1 MAREAAPAGAG
12 LHGVFDGRTQGGRLM
27 TMRRTV
33 ARGAAIAIALI
44 GLLAGATA
52 SAQVTTGT
60 ITGTVRD
67 PQGAAVPGATVTITN
82 TGQGTSSTLTSA
94 ADGSFMAPFLIPGS
108 YDVTVELGGFRKFT
122 HKGVV
127 LQVNQRAR
135 VDAALEVGGMTETT
149 EVIGLAPLTRT
160 DTAEMGEVIEERAV
174 RELPLNG
181 RNFATLV
188 YLTPG
193 VTAGQV
199 GENLSG
205 ASTFNPR
212 GASNFNALGSQANT
226 NAWLVDGIDNN
237 EFTFNTVI
245 VQPTVESVRE
255 FKVLTGTFSAEFGR
269 GAGVVSVSTKSGNNE
284 WHGTVFEYLRNE
296 KFDAKN
302 FFALPTAPKAPL
314 DRHQFGASLSGPI
327 VKNKTFFFVDYAGQ
341 SEQRGQVFV
350 NTVPTEAMRRG
361 DFSDYR
367 APNGSPITIYDPLTT
382 RPNPNGTGVIRD
394 PFPGNIIPANRL
406 DTVGMN
412 VGSIYPMPNGPGS
425 FDNYTSTINRD
436 VSGHSFTGRI
446 DHRAGDR
453 DSFFARFSYEKY
465 NLDAPQG
472 QAACCLETPASAAAQ
487 FDLGPFVAGIQ
498 NTRLTTMGGVIN
510 WTHLFGP
517 TVVNELRIGFA
528 KTNPETRQSDY
539 GHESA
544 TSLGIQGI
552 NVSEYTTGLPNL
564 NIQDVTGIS
573 GGPAFLPVNPKQIH
587 YQIEDTLSWV
597 TGRHSLK
604 TGYRFILRKPT
615 PFTHTNTRSSIAI
628 NRNLTNNPQTN
639 SQGSGFATLLLGYT
653 TGGSRGFLLDFYEFT
668 NSEHSL
674 FVQDDWKLSDR
685 ITVNAGLRW
694 EVYVPDT
701 EAENRLPN
709 YDVEGKRLV
718 YAGENA
724 TERANKETRMGNLA
738 PRIGVAWDV
747 TGDAKN
753 VLRAGYGR
761 SYFPIPHAAGNLLD
775 QNVPD
780 SISQNYSV
788 ETNPLDFSPSRVPRL
803 SQPFPA
809 IVPVKP
815 MTTAELN
822 AANPLV
828 FGHAF
833 SNETPNMDTWQ
844 VSYERQITNT
854 MMAEVAYVG
863 SKGRNLIWVGNINE
877 VQPGPGTQAS
887 RRLIQELS
895 NVSTI
900 NYFVPTNKSSYNSLQ
915 VKVNQR
921 FSRGLQYL
929 LSYTF
934 GKSLDH
940 AGAPASGGGAV
951 GGPQSVTLF
960 DESRGPSGFDTKH
973 RFVASWVWS
982 LPFGEG
988 RALANGGILKPILEN
1003 WQFAGIV
1010 TLSTGRPFTVFLN
1023 TGVNNGAPSWPDRI
1037 GDGRLDSPTVDQW
1050 FDPTA
1055 FVAPTPNTYGT
1066 SGRGVLYA
1074 PGTQTIDV
1082 SLSRT
1087 FPIKMF
1093 RLQFRADAFNLFNT
1107 PQFGFPNANIGS
1119 PTVGRITSTI
1129 ADNRS
1134 MQFALK
1140 LDW

>member
-1 MAREAAPAGAG
+1 
-12 LHGVFDGRTQGGRLM
+12 
-27 TMRRTV
+27 MRRNI
-33 ARGAAIAIALI
+33 ARGVAIALSLA
-44 GLLAGATA
+44 GLLGGTI
-52 SAQVTTGT
+52 SEAQVTTGT
-60 ITGTVRD
+60 IVGSVKD
-67 PQGAAVPGATVTITN
+67 PQGGAVPGATVTITELN
-82 TGQGTSSTLTSA
+82 KGTSSVHTTA
-94 ADGSFMAPFLIPGS
+94 TDGSFQAPFLIPGS
-108 YDVTVELGGFRKFT
+108 YEVTVELAGFRKYVRR
-122 HKGVV
+122 GVV

-135 VDAALEVGGMTETT
+135 VDVTLEVGGLTEAT

-160 DTAEMGEVIEERAV
+160 DSAELGEVIEERAV

-188 YLTPG
+188 YLVPG

-237 EFTFNTVI
+237 EYTFNTVI

-269 GAGVVSVSTKSGNNE
+269 GAGVVSVSTKSGQNE
-284 WHGTVFEYLRNE
+284 WHGTAFEYLRNE

-314 DRHQFGASLSGPI
+314 DRHQYGASLSGPI
-327 VKNKTFFFVDYAGQ
+327 IKNKTFFFVDYAGQ
-341 SEQRGQVFV
+341 KEDRGQVFV
-350 NTVPTEAMRRG
+350 NTVPTEATRRG

-367 APNGSPITIYDPLTT
+367 DRNGNLILVYDPLTT
-382 RPNPNGTGVIRD
+382 APNPNGGGVVRQ

-412 VGSIYPMPNGPGS
+412 VASIYPLPNGPGN
-425 FDNYTSTINRD
+425 FDNYTSTVNRTVRD
-436 VSGHSFTGRI
+436 NAFTARI
-446 DHRAGDR
+446 DHRASDR
-453 DSFFARFSYEKY
+453 DSFFVRFAYEKFS
-465 NLDAPQG
+465 LDAPQG
-472 QAACCLETPASAAAQ
+472 QAACCLPTPDSAAAQ

-498 NTRLTTMGGVIN
+498 NTRLTTHGGAVN

-517 TVVNELRIGFA
+517 SVVNELRLGYA

-539 GHESA
+539 GHDSA
-544 TSLGIQGI
+544 TSLGINGI
-552 NVSEYTTGLPNL
+552 NVSDYTSGLPNL
-564 NIQDVTGIS
+564 NIQDITGIS

-587 YQIEDTLSWV
+587 YQFEDTVSWV

-615 PFTHTNTRSSIAI
+615 PFTHTNTRSSISV

-639 SQGSGFATLLLGYT
+639 SQGTGIATLLLGYT

-668 NSEHSL
+668 NQEHSA
-674 FVQDDWKLSDR
+674 FIQDDWKLSER
-685 ITVNAGLRW
+685 LTVNAGLRY

-701 EAENRLPN
+701 EKEDRLPN
-709 YDVEGKRLV
+709 YDPAAMQLV

-724 TERANKETRMGNLA
+724 DRHANKETRWDNFA
-738 PRIGVAWDV
+738 PRLGIAWDV

-753 VLRAGYGR
+753 VVRAGYGR
-761 SYFPIPHAAGNLLD
+761 SFFPVPYAAGNLLD

-788 ETNPLDFSPSRVPRL
+788 ETNPLVYTPDRVPPL
-803 SQPFPA
+803 SNPFPA

-815 MTTAELN
+815 QGTAELN
-822 AANPLV
+822 AANPIV
-828 FGHAF
+828 FGHTF
-833 SNETPNMDTWQ
+833 SNETPHMDSWQ
-844 VSYERQITNT
+844 LSYERQLTNT
-854 MMAEVAYVG
+854 LMAEVAYAG
-863 SKGRNLIWVGNINE
+863 SKGSNLIWVGNINE
-877 VQPGPGTQAS
+877 VQPGPGSQAS
-887 RRLIQELS
+887 RRLIQPLS
-895 NVSTI
+895 NVSQI
-900 NYFVPTNKSSYNSLQ
+900 LQFDPSNSSSYNSLQ
-915 VKVNQR
+915 LKLNQR
-921 FSRGLQYL
+921 FSHGLQYL
-929 LSYTF
+929 ASYTF
-934 GKSLDH
+934 GKSLDYS
-940 AGAPASGGGAV
+940 GSPASGGGAV

-960 DESRGPSGFDTKH
+960 DESRGPSGFDVKH
-973 RFVASWVWS
+973 RFVLSWVWA
-982 LPFGEG
+982 LPFGKDH
-988 RALANGGILKPILEN
+988 AIADGGILKPILEN
-1003 WQFAGIV
+1003 WQFSGIV

-1037 GDGRLDSPTVDQW
+1037 GDGRLDEPSVDLW

-1055 FVAPTPNTYGT
+1055 FKAPEPNHYGT

-1082 SLSRT
+1082 SLARI
-1087 FPIKMF
+1087 FPISRF

-1119 PTVGRITSTI
+1119 PTVGRITTTI

>member
-1 MAREAAPAGAG
+1 
-12 LHGVFDGRTQGGRLM
+12 M
-27 TMRRTV
+27 TMQRNV
-33 ARGAAIAIALI
+33 ARGAAVALALA
-44 GLLAGATA
+44 GLLAGAPGE
-52 SAQVTTGT
+52 AQVATGT
-60 ITGTVRD
+60 IAGSVKD
-67 PQGAAVPGATVTITN
+67 EQGAAVPGANVTITEVN
-82 TGQGTSSTLTSA
+82 KGTVGTYTTD
-94 ADGSFMAPFLIPGS
+94 ADGSFQAPFLIPGT
-108 YDVTVELGGFRKFT
+108 YDVAVELTGFRKYT
-122 HKGVV
+122 HRGVV

-135 VDAALEVGGMTETT
+135 VDATLAVGGLTEAT
-149 EVIGLAPLTRT
+149 EVVGLAPLTRT
-160 DTAEMGEVIEERAV
+160 DSAELGEVIEERAV

-181 RNFATLV
+181 RNFAQLV
-188 YLTPG
+188 YLVPGITPG
-193 VTAGQV
+193 QA

-237 EFTFNTVI
+237 EYTFNTVI

-269 GAGVVSVSTKSGNNE
+269 GAGVVSVSTKSGQNA
-284 WHGTVFEYLRNE
+284 WHGTAFEYLRNE

-314 DRHQFGASLSGPI
+314 DRHQFGAALSGPI
-327 VKNKTFFFVDYAGQ
+327 IKNKTFFFVDYAGQ
-341 SEQRGQVFV
+341 KEERGQVFV
-350 NTVPTEAMRRG
+350 NTVPTAATRRG

-367 APNGSPITIYDPLTT
+367 DRNGNLIVIYDPLTT
-382 RPNPNGTGVIRD
+382 RPNPNGSGVIRD
-394 PFPGNIIPANRL
+394 PFPGNVIPANRL
-406 DTVGMN
+406 DPVGRN
-412 VGSIYPMPNGPGS
+412 VASIYPLPNGPGN
-425 FDNYTSTINRD
+425 FDNYTSTVNRSVRD
-436 VSGHSFTGRI
+436 HSFTGRI
-446 DHRAGDR
+446 DHRAGSR
-453 DSFFARFSYEKY
+453 DNFFARFSYEKY
-465 NLDAPQG
+465 KLDAPQG
-472 QAACCLETPASAAAQ
+472 QAACCLPTPDDAAAA

-498 NTRLTTMGGVIN
+498 NTRLTTMGGAFS

-517 TVVNELRIGFA
+517 NVVNELRLGFA

-539 GHESA
+539 GHQSS

-552 NVSEYTTGLPNL
+552 NVSDYTTGLPNL

-587 YQIEDTLSWV
+587 YQVEDTLSWV
-597 TGRHSLK
+597 KGKHSFK
-604 TGYRFILRKPT
+604 TGYRFLLRKPT
-615 PFTHTNTRSSIAI
+615 PFTHTNTRSSISV

-639 SQGSGFATLLLGYT
+639 SQGSGISTLLLGYT
-653 TGGSRGFLLDFYEFT
+653 TGGSRGFLLDFYEMT
-668 NSEHSL
+668 NSEHSA
-674 FVQDDWKLSDR
+674 FIQDDWKASERLT
-685 ITVNAGLRW
+685 INAGLRY

-701 EAENRLPN
+701 EAQDRLPN
-709 YDVEGKRLV
+709 YDPVALELV

-724 TERANKETRMGNLA
+724 DRHANKQTRWGNFA
-738 PRIGVAWDV
+738 PRIGAAFDV

-761 SYFPIPHAAGNLLD
+761 SFFPVPYAAGNLLD

-803 SQPFPA
+803 SNPFPP

-815 MTTAELN
+815 QGTAALN

-833 SNETPNMDTWQ
+833 SNETPHMDTWQ
-844 VSYERQITNT
+844 VSYERQLTNT
-854 MMAEVAYVG
+854 LMTEVAYAG
-863 SKGRNLIWVGNINE
+863 SKGSNLIWVGNINE

-887 RRLIQELS
+887 RRLIQPLS
-895 NVSTI
+895 NVVTI
-900 NYFVPTNKSSYNSLQ
+900 NYFDTNNRSIYHGLQ

-929 LSYTF
+929 ASYTF
-934 GKSLDH
+934 GKSLDY
-940 AGAPASGGGAV
+940 AGSPASGGGAV

-960 DESRGPSGFDTKH
+960 EQSRGPSGFDVKH
-973 RFVASWVWS
+973 RFVLSWVWA
-982 LPFGEG
+982 LPFGADHG
-988 RALANGGILKPILEN
+988 LARSGLLKPILQD
-1003 WQFAGIV
+1003 WQFGGIV

-1037 GDGRLDSPTVDQW
+1037 GDGRLDKPTVDLW

-1055 FVAPTPNTYGT
+1055 FAAPAPNNYGT

-1074 PGTQTIDV
+1074 PGTQTVDV
-1082 SLSRT
+1082 TLSRT
-1087 FPIKMF
+1087 FPINRF
-1093 RLQFRADAFNLFNT
+1093 RVQFRADAFNLFNT
-1107 PQFGFPNANIGS
+1107 PQFGFPNQNIGS
-1119 PTVGRITSTI
+1119 PTVGRITTTLG
-1129 ADNRS
+1129 DNRS

-1140 LDW
+1140 LDF

>member
-1 MAREAAPAGAG
+1 MKEAKRRRRAAVGFLALLGAWILAP
-12 LHGVFDGRTQGGRLM
+12 
-27 TMRRTV
+27 MR
-33 ARGAAIAIALI
+33 AQ
-44 GLLAGATA
+44 
-52 SAQVTTGT
+52 AQVTTGT
-60 ITGTVRD
+60 IVGTVAD
-67 PQGAAVPGATVTITN
+67 VQGAAVPGATVTITEVN
-82 TGQGTSSTLTSA
+82 KGTSSVHTTDVS
-94 ADGSFMAPFLIPGS
+94 GSFVAPFLIPGT
-108 YDVTVELGGFRKFT
+108 YDIAVEMQRFKRYT

-135 VDAALEVGGMTETT
+135 VDATLELGVLTEST

-160 DTAEMGEVIEERAV
+160 DSAEMGEVIEERAV

-188 YLTPG
+188 YLVPG

-237 EFTFNTVI
+237 EYTFNTVI

-269 GAGVVSVSTKSGNNE
+269 GAGVVSVSTKSGQNE
-284 WHGTVFEYLRNE
+284 WHGTAFEFLRNE

-327 VKNKTFFFVDYAGQ
+327 IKNKTFFFVDYAGQ
-341 SEQRGQVFV
+341 KEERGQVFV

-367 APNGSPITIYDPLTT
+367 DRNGNLILIYDPLTT
-382 RPNPNGTGVIRD
+382 RPNPNGTGVVRD
-394 PFPGNIIPANRL
+394 PFPGNVIPASRL
-406 DTVGMN
+406 DQVGLN
-412 VGSIYPMPNGPGS
+412 VASIYPMPNGPGA
-425 FDNYTSTINRD
+425 FDNYTSTIDRSVRD
-436 VSGHSFTGRI
+436 HAFTARI
-446 DHRAGDR
+446 DHRAGDH
-453 DSFFARFSYEKY
+453 DSFFVRFAYEKY
-465 NLDAPQG
+465 KLDAPQG
-472 QAACCLETPASAAAQ
+472 QAACCLETPAEAAAR
-487 FDLGPFVAGIQ
+487 FDLGPYVAGIQ
-498 NTRLTTMGGVIN
+498 NTNLTTHGGAFN

-517 TVVNELRIGFA
+517 SVVNELRLGYA

-539 GHESA
+539 GHDSA

-587 YQIEDTLSWV
+587 YQLEDTLSWV
-597 TGRHSLK
+597 TGRHSFK
-604 TGYRFILRKPT
+604 GGYRFLLRKPT

-668 NSEHSL
+668 NYEHSA
-674 FVQDDWKLSDR
+674 FVQDDWKLTNR
-685 ITVNAGLRW
+685 LTVNLGLRY

-701 EAENRLPN
+701 EKEDRLPN
-709 YDVEGKRLV
+709 YDPVAMELV

-724 TERANKETRMGNLA
+724 DRHANKQTRWGNFA
-738 PRIGVAWDV
+738 PRFGIAWDV

-753 VLRAGYGR
+753 VVRAGYGR
-761 SYFPIPHAAGNLLD
+761 SFFPVPYAAGNLLD

-788 ETNPLDFSPSRVPRL
+788 ETNPLVYTPDRVPPL

-815 MTTAELN
+815 NGTAELN
-822 AANPLV
+822 AANPTV

-833 SNETPNMDTWQ
+833 SNETPHMDTWQ
-844 VSYERQITNT
+844 VSFERQITNT
-854 MMAEVAYVG
+854 LMAEVAYAG
-863 SKGRNLIWVGNINE
+863 SKGANLIWVGNINE
-877 VQPGPGTQAS
+877 VQPGPGSQAS
-887 RRLIQELS
+887 RRLIQPLS
-895 NVSTI
+895 NVANILYFDTNNSST
-900 NYFVPTNKSSYNSLQ
+900 YDGLQ

-921 FSRGLQYL
+921 FWHGLQYL

-934 GKSLDH
+934 AKSLDY
-940 AGAPASGGGAV
+940 AGSPASGGGAV

-960 DESRGPSGFDTKH
+960 DESRGPSGFDVKH
-973 RFVASWVWS
+973 RFVLSWVWD
-982 LPFGEG
+982 LPFGKD
-988 RALANGGILKPILEN
+988 RAMATDGFLKPILEN
-1003 WQFAGIV
+1003 WQFGGIV
-1010 TLSTGRPFTVFLN
+1010 TLATGRPFTVFLN

-1037 GDGRLDSPTVDQW
+1037 GDGRLDNPTVDLW

-1055 FVAPTPNTYGT
+1055 FKAPEPNHYGT

-1074 PGTQTIDV
+1074 PGTQTVDV

-1087 FPIKMF
+1087 FPVKGV

-1140 LDW
+1140 LDF

>member
-1 MAREAAPAGAG
+1 
-12 LHGVFDGRTQGGRLM
+12 M
-27 TMRRTV
+27 TRQRKV
-33 ARGAAIAIALI
+33 ARGAAVALALA
-44 GLLAGATA
+44 GLLAGAPGE
-52 SAQVTTGT
+52 AQVTTGT
-60 ITGTVRD
+60 IVGSVKD
-67 PQGAAVPGATVTITN
+67 EQGAAVPGATVTITEVN
-82 TGQGTSSTLTSA
+82 KGTVGTYATDA
-94 ADGSFMAPFLIPGS
+94 EGSFQVPFLIPGT
-108 YDVTVELGGFRKFT
+108 YDVAVELAGFRKHT
-122 HKGVV
+122 HRGVV

-135 VDAALEVGGMTETT
+135 VDVTLAVGGLTDAT
-149 EVIGLAPLTRT
+149 EVVGLAPLTRT
-160 DTAEMGEVIEERAV
+160 DSAELGEVIEERAV

-181 RNFATLV
+181 RNFAQLV
-188 YLTPG
+188 YLVPG
-193 VTAGQV
+193 VTPGQA

-237 EFTFNTVI
+237 EYTFNTVI

-269 GAGVVSVSTKSGNNE
+269 GAGVVSVSTKSGQNA
-284 WHGTVFEYLRNE
+284 WHGTAFEYLRNE

-327 VKNKTFFFVDYAGQ
+327 IKNKTFFFVDYAGQ
-341 SEQRGQVFV
+341 KEERGQVFV
-350 NTVPTEAMRRG
+350 NTVPTAATRRG

-367 APNGSPITIYDPLTT
+367 DRNGNLIVIYDPLTT
-382 RPNPNGTGVIRD
+382 RPNPNGSGVIRD
-394 PFPGNIIPANRL
+394 PFPGNVIPANRL
-406 DTVGMN
+406 DPVGRN
-412 VGSIYPMPNGPGS
+412 VASIYPLPNGPGN
-425 FDNYTSTINRD
+425 FDNYTSTVNRSVRD
-436 VSGHSFTGRI
+436 HSFTGRI
-446 DHRAGDR
+446 DHRAGSKDN
-453 DSFFARFSYEKY
+453 FFARFSYEKY
-465 NLDAPQG
+465 KLDAPQG
-472 QAACCLETPASAAAQ
+472 QAACCLPTPDTAAAA

-498 NTRLTTMGGVIN
+498 NTRLTTMGGAAS

-517 TVVNELRIGFA
+517 NVVNELRLGFA

-539 GHESA
+539 GHQSS

-552 NVSEYTTGLPNL
+552 NVSDYTTGLPNL

-587 YQIEDTLSWV
+587 YQVEDTLSFV
-597 TGRHSLK
+597 RGRHTFK
-604 TGYRFILRKPT
+604 TGYRFLLRKPT
-615 PFTHTNTRSSIAI
+615 PFTHTNTRSSISV

-639 SQGSGFATLLLGYT
+639 SQGSGISTLLLGYT
-653 TGGSRGFLLDFYEFT
+653 TGGSRGFLLDFYEMT
-668 NSEHSL
+668 NSEHSA
-674 FVQDDWKLSDR
+674 FVQDDWKASERLT
-685 ITVNAGLRW
+685 INAGLRY

-701 EAENRLPN
+701 EAQDRLPN
-709 YDVEGKRLV
+709 YDPVARELV

-724 TERANKETRMGNLA
+724 DRYANKQTRWGNFA
-738 PRIGVAWDV
+738 PRIGAALDV

-761 SYFPIPHAAGNLLD
+761 SFFPVPYAAGNLLD

-780 SISQNYSV
+780 SISQNYAV

-803 SQPFPA
+803 SNPFPP

-815 MTTAELN
+815 RGTAELN

-833 SNETPNMDTWQ
+833 SNETPHMDTWQ
-844 VSYERQITNT
+844 VSYERQLTNT
-854 MMAEVAYVG
+854 LMAEVAYAG
-863 SKGRNLIWVGNINE
+863 SKGSNLIWVGNINE

-887 RRLIQELS
+887 RRLIQPLS
-895 NVSTI
+895 NVVTI
-900 NYFVPTNKSSYNSLQ
+900 LQFDTNNRSIYHGLQ

-921 FSRGLQYL
+921 FARGLQYL
-929 LSYTF
+929 ASYTF
-934 GKSLDH
+934 GKSLDY
-940 AGAPASGGGAV
+940 AGSPASGGGAV

-960 DESRGPSGFDTKH
+960 EQSKGPSGFDVKH
-973 RFVASWVWS
+973 RFVLSWVWA
-982 LPFGEG
+982 LPFGADH
-988 RALANGGILKPILEN
+988 ALARSGFLRPILQD
-1003 WQFAGIV
+1003 WQFGGIV

-1037 GDGRLDSPTVDQW
+1037 GDGRLDKPTVDLW

-1055 FVAPTPNTYGT
+1055 FAAPAPNHYGT

-1074 PGTQTIDV
+1074 PGTQTVDAT
-1082 SLSRT
+1082 LSRT
-1087 FPIKMF
+1087 FPISRF
-1093 RLQFRADAFNLFNT
+1093 RVQFRAEAFNLFNT
-1107 PQFGFPNANIGS
+1107 PQFGFPNQNIGS
-1119 PTVGRITSTI
+1119 PTVGKITTTLG
-1129 ADNRS
+1129 DNRS

-1140 LDW
+1140 LDF